1 MLDYLL
7 VVILSLV
14 LFIPL
19 IIIVATV
26 DRSDIKAKG
35 NYPGSIFNLIPCSDT
50 ALGYGCCSSI
60 IVVVAWEVI
69 FTGTE
74 RSVYATPGSQWFFDV
89 IIIMIIALVI
99 GHVCGAPLRLITKP
113 GAPAPTPQRSIVLW
127 CPKCGMRVDVKIG
140 EHGVCGRCGYV
151 TEVAEWP
158 QSYAD
163 PPPPSIL
170 LWCPK
175 CQVRLEVKIGE
186 RGVCDR
192 CGYVTEVAEWP
203 P

>member
-1 MLDYLL
+1 MLDPLL
-7 VVILSLV
+7 VGILLIV
-14 LFIPL
+14 LCIPS

-26 DRSDIKAKG
+26 DRSDIKTQG

-50 ALGYGCCSSI
+50 ATGFVGCSTI
-60 IVVVAWEVI
+60 IVLVIWEI
-69 FTGTE
+69 LFSATE
-74 RSVYATPGSQWFFDV
+74 RSIFADQWFFDV
-89 IIIMIIALVI
+89 ILIIIVCLVI
-99 GHVCGAPLRLITKP
+99 GHVCGAPLRLLKMPDYQTQ
-113 GAPAPTPQRSIVLW
+113 APQRQFSTLGI
-127 CPKCGMRVDVKIG
+127 
-140 EHGVCGRCGYV
+140 Y
-151 TEVAEWP
+151 
-158 QSYAD
+158 QSPFASTKE

-175 CQVRLEVKIGE
+175 CEVRVDVRIGE